1 MQNII
6 QLLPDSIANQIAAG
20 EVVQRPASVVKELLE
35 NAVDAGARS
44 VQLVVRDAGRT
55 LVQVIDDGKG
65 MTETDARMSFERHAT
80 SKIRTSDDLFKIRTM
95 GFRGEALASIAA
107 VAQVEMR
114 TRRADDELGTLVRIE
129 GSDIKAQESVS
140 CLPGTNLLVK
150 NLFFNVPAR
159 RNFLKSNSVEMRHII
174 DEFQR
179 VALAN
184 PEVAFSLFHNDQE
197 VFNLVAGKLSRRIVD
212 MFGKGYREQLAACDE
227 ETPYVS
233 VHGYIGK
240 PESARKTRNEQ
251 YFFVNNRYIKHS
263 YLHHAVVGAYEGTI
277 PDGHHP
283 FYVLFIEIDPSHIDI
298 NIHPTKTEIKFD
310 DERSIYAIV
319 MAAVRKAIG
328 VYNLSPSLDFE
339 LDVNF
344 LAGRGSNGGSDAIGK
359 HFASGARSGS
369 GSGDA
374 LSNARPVTPSWSKT
388 PSPSADRSADNRP
401 PVPAHHEAPK
411 KATPQNWQALFEARK
426 SEQPAS
432 SKPAGEEAN
441 WLDSMP
447 GRLPVRSDT
456 PADPANQAHPN
467 RTSAVNPSANADE
480 RTTADVP
487 GTDAPADVPS
497 LGTLLVQS
505 AGSSPAQYASD
516 APVTMGSRANKI
528 SGTTERLTDE
538 LEMAVI
544 QVKNRYLLTT
554 VKSGLL
560 LIDQRAAYERIL
572 YDQFHAALTK
582 HNGASQQLLFPKT
595 VTVSAVDYQ
604 LALDLR
610 TELESVGF
618 QFDELGA
625 HTFVIRGVP
634 AQTADER
641 EEELFANLLAQLR
654 EDTGRMKLDRSEA
667 LARSLAKRSSA
678 RHQKPLSQTE
688 RRALVDQLFASVN
701 PSYTPGGESIMSLL
715 SLDKLSG
722 LLKG

>member
-35 NAVDAGARS
+35 NAVDAGAKS

-107 VAQVEMR
+107 VAQIEMR

-129 GSDIKAQESVS
+129 GSDVKAQEAVS

-159 RNFLKSNSVEMRHII
+159 RNFLKSNSVEMRHVI

-184 PEVAFSLFHNDQE
+184 PEVGFSLFHNDQE
-197 VFNLVAGKLSRRIVD
+197 VFNLPAGKLSRRIVD

-251 YFFVNNRYIKHS
+251 YFFVNNRYIKHN
-263 YLHHAVVGAYEGTI
+263 YLHHAVIGAYEGTI

-344 LAGRGSNGGSDAIGK
+344 LEGRGGGSDAIGR
-359 HFASGARSGS
+359 HFAPANPTTPAGGNAPP
-369 GSGDA
+369 
-374 LSNARPVTPSWSKT
+374 NARPVTPSWNKT
-388 PSPSADRSADNRP
+388 PAQPASPSTAERDSSERGMVPVRP
-401 PVPAHHEAPK
+401 EAPK
-411 KATPQNWQALFEARK
+411 KPSPQNWQALFEAAK
-426 SEQPAS
+426 KDAAPTTSNKLFA
-432 SKPAGEEAN
+432 EEAN
-441 WLDSMP
+441 WLDNVPGVDSP
-447 GRLPVRSDT
+447 GRAGAPVER
-456 PADPANQAHPN
+456 PAAEP
-467 RTSAVNPSANADE
+467 TS
-480 RTTADVP
+480 
-487 GTDAPADVPS
+487 
-497 LGTLLVQS
+497 GTL
-505 AGSSPAQYASD
+505 PAQPLTSESTGSAPEG
-516 APVTMGSRANKI
+516 PVTMRSRANLI
-528 SGTTERLTDE
+528 DDATERLTDE
-538 LEMAVI
+538 VETAVI

-572 YDQFHAALTK
+572 YDQFHLALTK
-582 HNGASQQLLFPKT
+582 RNGASQQLLFPKT
-595 VTVSAVDYQ
+595 VAVSPVDYQ

-667 LARSLAKRSSA
+667 LARSLARRSSS

-688 RRALVDQLFASVN
+688 RRALVDQLFASAN

-715 SLDKLSG
+715 SVDKLSG
-722 LLKG
+722 LLKS

>member
-1 MQNII
+1 MRFACCLFMQNII

-35 NAVDAGARS
+35 NAVDAGAKS

-129 GSDIKAQESVS
+129 GSDTKAQEAVS

-184 PEVAFSLFHNDQE
+184 PEVGFSLFHNDQE
-197 VFNLVAGKLSRRIVD
+197 VFNLAAGKLSRRIVD

-240 PESARKTRNEQ
+240 PESAKKTRNEQ
-251 YFFVNNRYIKHS
+251 YFFVNNRYIKHN

-344 LAGRGSNGGSDAIGK
+344 LGGRGSGGGSDAIGK
-359 HFASGARSGS
+359 HFAPGAVRAPGS
-369 GSGDA
+369 SEPP
-374 LSNARPVTPSWSKT
+374 LSNARPISPSWSKT
-388 PSPSADRSADNRP
+388 PGQPSAERSPASPAQADSGAT
-401 PVPAHHEAPK
+401 PVRLEVPK
-411 KATPQNWQALFEARK
+411 KPSPQNWQALFEAAKRDVPK
-426 SEQPAS
+426 APSD
-432 SKPAGEEAN
+432 KLVGEEVN
-441 WLDSMP
+441 WLD
-447 GRLPVRSDT
+447 
-456 PADPANQAHPN
+456 N
-467 RTSAVNPSANADE
+467 
-480 RTTADVP
+480 VP
-487 GTDAPADVPS
+487 GSGAAASVAPEP
-497 LGTLLVQS
+497 GTLPDQS
-505 AGSSPAQYASD
+505 GNEALLQPAAD
-516 APVTMGSRANKI
+516 APVTMGSRANRI
-528 SGTTERLTDE
+528 ADTTERLSDE
-538 LEMAVI
+538 VEMAVI

-572 YDQFHAALTK
+572 YDQFHTALTK
-582 HNGASQQLLFPKT
+582 RNGASQQLLFPKT
-595 VTVSAVDYQ
+595 VAVSAVDYQ

-667 LARSLAKRSSA
+667 LARSLARRSA
-678 RHQKPLSQTE
+678 TRHQKPLSQTE
-688 RRALVDQLFASVN
+688 RRALVDQLFASAN
-701 PSYTPGGESIMSLL
+701 PSYTPGGESITSLL